1 MQRFEPLSRFLLVLT
16 LLAAQLSAFGVVQAQ
31 PADPDPARF
40 AAAIADFAAWDRK
53 NSVPENA
60 IVFVGSSSIRFWDT
74 AEAFPDQRVINRGF
88 GGSHISDINFFY
100 EQVVAPYDPAA
111 VVFYAGDNDI
121 GAGKEPARV
130 LADFRAFAARLR
142 ADFPQAELIYLSIKP
157 SKLRW
162 AQWPQMREANRM
174 IAEFAAG
181 QPGMRFV
188 DVATVLLDDAGEP
201 KDVFVEDGLHLQPE
215 GYRLWVEVLAPV
227 LDEL

>member
-16 LLAAQLSAFGVVQAQ
+16 LLAGQLSAFGVVQAQ

-121 GAGKEPARV
+121 GAGKAPVRV

-142 ADFPQAELIYLSIKP
+142 VLIGWQDCL
-157 SKLRW
+157 
-162 AQWPQMREANRM
+162 N
-174 IAEFAAG
+174 
-181 QPGMRFV
+181 
-188 DVATVLLDDAGEP
+188 
-201 KDVFVEDGLHLQPE
+201 
-215 GYRLWVEVLAPV
+215 
-227 LDEL
+227 